1 MLNISNLSKSIFVKQ
16 KPNSKAE
23 SNLKSKLQS
32 QLILDQKDSQDLED
46 GFGNNFLDFI
56 TLMLTA
62 KLYL

>member
-1 MLNISNLSKSIFVKQ
+1 MLNISNSSKNIFVKQ

-32 QLILDQKDSQDLED
+32 QLILDQKDTQDLED
-46 GFGNNFLDFI
+46 GFGNNFSDFI
-56 TLMLTA
+56 TLMLTV

>member
-23 SNLKSKLQS
+23 LNLKSKLQS

-56 TLMLTA
+56 MLMLTA
-62 KLYL
+62 ELYL